1 MHKRVSESAWVA
13 FASIPFSWQADKIVK
28 LWCLQLTLTSI
39 SRVQLHSGQT
49 QKFNSTS
56 GFCSFEVCKSLKQ
69 LIQDFCKKILLKKN
83 TMLQQI
89 YAV

>member
-49 QKFNSTS
+49 QKLNSTS

-69 LIQDFCKKILLKKN
+69 LIQDFCKKMLQKR

-89 YAV
+89 YAA